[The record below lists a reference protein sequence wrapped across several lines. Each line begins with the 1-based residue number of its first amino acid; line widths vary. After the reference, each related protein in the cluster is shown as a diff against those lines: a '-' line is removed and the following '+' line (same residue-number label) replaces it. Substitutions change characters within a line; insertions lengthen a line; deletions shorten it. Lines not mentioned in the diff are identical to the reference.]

1 MGSQHLYPATSIL
14 GGKRVVTDLKTDP
27 GSPAYNYWAT
37 ATHTGLA
44 EAMSISVP
52 NITGSAA
59 KIGGQYFERV
69 YNSLKQQAANER
81 KKEEMLLRQVG
92 IDMNRIGKNEAEF
105 IKVINLLTKNE
116 AELEGDLQRLLKIIA
131 GYDAEGV
138 SKGGLHGLEQKYGS
152 LARQLLPEMRR
163 RTHEISIKAA
173 QQAVNDISVDV
184 PYAVAAQK
192 AITTM
197 RLRIQQR
204 FDLELKEVVS
214 ELYTKLYGDY
224 YENSGE
230 LQKRINEITQNLSE
244 VSKYLINAMNLN
256 SGIERLE
263 NQIKKAGSKDKAKKM
278 ITNRKRL
285 YMKATSNTAHGN
297 LSETLLPIMQ
307 TMGFDAY
314 LSPGSTTIK
323 PSVQSKRLKTNVAKI
338 DNVMSITTNSQSD
351 VNLDDFANISPRDLR
366 DASHIVNN
374 MLKHP
379 YFDIENLNIVFMT
392 MKDYKFSSIMK
403 SGGFSGGGSR
413 PIEDASMF
421 ASKAGINFGDEFYLL
436 AYNTMNEA
444 IGQSRQPEIKEA
456 IRNGV
461 MAGVMAMLFDD
472 SESAGVGPGSLG
484 GTNALHIFNLN
495 GINVPASYFLNA
507 YAESLHNAKQ
517 LTSTS
522 MLKVNVHMGSVEP
535 EAIGGSGYDAVSAAF
550 ASTANSVI
558 NTNTFSIHFFGQFNS
573 FVKGLASGNLNNL

>member
-1 MGSQHLYPATSIL
+1 MGSQHLYPVTSIL

-44 EAMSISVP
+44 EAMSISIP

-59 KIGGQYFERV
+59 KIGGQYFGRV
-69 YNSLKQQAANER
+69 YNSLKQQANNER

-92 IDMNRIGKNEAEF
+92 IDMNKIKNEADF

-116 AELEGDLQRLLKIIA
+116 AELEGELQRLLKIIA
-131 GYDAEGV
+131 GYDTKGV
-138 SKGGLHGLEQKYGS
+138 SKGERHGLEQEYGS

-163 RTHEISIKAA
+163 RTHQIAIKAA
-173 QQAVNDISVDV
+173 QQAVNDIKGDMD
-184 PYAVAAQK
+184 YAVAAQK

-197 RLRIQQR
+197 RIRIQQQ
-204 FDLELKEVVS
+204 FDIELKEVVGK
-214 ELYTKLYGDY
+214 LYTKLYGDY
-224 YENSGE
+224 YKNSGE

-256 SGIERLE
+256 SGLNNLE
-263 NQIKKAGSKDKAKKM
+263 EQIKKAGSKKKAKKM
-278 ITNRKRL
+278 LTNRKQL
-285 YMKATSNTAHGN
+285 HMKATSKSAHGN
-297 LSETLLPIMQ
+297 LSETLMPILQ
-307 TMGFDAY
+307 TMGFNAY
-314 LSPGSTTIK
+314 LAPGSTTIK
-323 PSVQSKRLKTNVAKI
+323 PSVQSKRINTNVAKV
-338 DNVMSITTNSQSD
+338 DNVMSITTNSQGD
-351 VNLDDFANISPRDLR
+351 VSLDNFANMSPKNLK

-421 ASKAGINFGDEFYLL
+421 SSKAGIRFGKEFYLL
-436 AYNTMNEA
+436 AYNTMNGAIAEA
-444 IGQSRQPEIKEA
+444 RQPEIKEA
-456 IRNGV
+456 IQNGV
-461 MAGVMAMLFDD
+461 MAGVMSMLFDD
-472 SESAGVGPGSLG
+472 SDTAGVGPGNLG
-484 GTNALHIFNLN
+484 KTNTLHIFNLN

-507 YAESLHNAKQ
+507 YAESLNNAKQ
-517 LTSTS
+517 LTSTG
-522 MLKVNVHMGSVEP
+522 MLKVDVHMGSIKSES
-535 EAIGGSGYDAVSAAF
+535 IGGSGYGAVSSAF
-550 ASTANSVI
+550 ASTANSAI
-558 NTNTFSIHFFGQFNS
+558 NANTFSIHFFGQFNN
-573 FVKGLASGNLNNL
+573 FVKGLASGNL

>member
-14 GGKRVVTDLKTDP
+14 GGKRVVTNLKTDP

-59 KIGGQYFERV
+59 KAGGQYFERV

-92 IDMNRIGKNEAEF
+92 IDMSKIGKNEAEF

-116 AELEGDLQRLLKIIA
+116 AELEGELQRLLKIIA
-131 GYDAEGV
+131 GYDD
-138 SKGGLHGLEQKYGS
+138 SKKQHHELEQKYGS

-163 RTHEISIKAA
+163 RTHQIAIKAA
-173 QQAVNDISVDV
+173 QQAVNNIMSDMDYS
-184 PYAVAAQK
+184 VAAQQ
-192 AITTM
+192 ATNTM
-197 RLRIQQR
+197 RIRIQQQ
-204 FDLELKEVVS
+204 FDIELKEVVS
-214 ELYTKLYGDY
+214 ELYTKLYGNY
-224 YENSGE
+224 YEDSNK

-256 SGIERLE
+256 AGIERLE

-278 ITNRKRL
+278 IANRKRL
-285 YMKATSNTAHGN
+285 YMKATSKTAHGN

-314 LSPGSTTIK
+314 LSPGSTVVK

-338 DNVMSITTNSQSD
+338 DNVMSITTNSQGN
-351 VNLDDFANISPRDLR
+351 VNLDDFANMSPRDLR

-421 ASKAGINFGDEFYLL
+421 SSKAGIRFSKEFYLL
-436 AYNTMNEA
+436 AYNTMSGA
-444 IGQSRQPEIKEA
+444 IAEGRQPEIKEA
-456 IRNGV
+456 IQNGV

-472 SESAGVGPGSLG
+472 SDSVGVGPGKLG

-507 YAESLHNAKQ
+507 YAESLYSAKQ
-517 LTSTS
+517 LTSTG
-522 MLKVNVHMGSVEP
+522 MLKVDVHMGSVEP

-558 NTNTFSIHFFGQFNS
+558 NVNTFSIHFFGQFNS
-573 FVKGLASGNLNNL
+573 FVKGLASGNLNKL

>member
-1 MGSQHLYPATSIL
+1 MGSQHLYPVTSIL

-92 IDMNRIGKNEAEF
+92 IDMSKIGKNKAEF

-116 AELEGDLQRLLKIIA
+116 AELEGDLQRLLKIVA
-131 GYDAEGV
+131 GYDD
-138 SKGGLHGLEQKYGS
+138 SKKQRHELEQKYGS

-163 RTHEISIKAA
+163 RSHEIAIKAA
-173 QQAVNDISVDV
+173 QQAVSDIKGDVD
-184 PYAVAAQK
+184 YAVAAQK

-197 RLRIQQR
+197 RIRIQQQ
-204 FDLELKEVVS
+204 FDIELKEVVS
-214 ELYTKLYGDY
+214 KLYTKLYGDY
-224 YENSGE
+224 YKNSGE

-244 VSKYLINAMNLN
+244 VSKYLTNAMNLN

-263 NQIKKAGSKDKAKKM
+263 NQIKKAGSKNKAKKM
-278 ITNRKRL
+278 IANRKRL
-285 YMKATSNTAHGN
+285 YMKATSKTAHGN

-307 TMGFDAY
+307 TMGFNAY
-314 LSPGSTTIK
+314 LAPGSTTIK
-323 PSVQSKRLKTNVAKI
+323 PSVQSQRLKTNVAKI
-338 DNVMSITTNSQSD
+338 DNVMSITTNSQGD
-351 VNLDDFANISPRDLR
+351 VNLNDFANMAPKDLN
-366 DASHIVNN
+366 DASSIINN

-392 MKDYKFSSIMK
+392 MKDYKIFSIMK

-421 ASKAGINFGDEFYLL
+421 ASKAGISFGDEFYLL
-436 AYNTMNEA
+436 AYNTMNGAIAEA
-444 IGQSRQPEIKEA
+444 RQPEIKEA
-456 IRNGV
+456 IKNGV
-461 MAGVMAMLFDD
+461 MAGVMSMLFDD
-472 SESAGVGPGSLG
+472 SESVGVAPGNLG
-484 GTNALHIFNLN
+484 RTNALHIFNLN

-507 YAESLHNAKQ
+507 YAESLRSAKQ
-517 LTSTS
+517 LTSTG
-522 MLKVNVHMGSVEP
+522 MLKVDVHMGSIKPEP
-535 EAIGGSGYDAVSAAF
+535 IGGNGYGAVSAAF
-550 ASTANSVI
+550 ASTANSAI
-558 NTNTFSIHFFGQFNS
+558 NANTFSIHFFGQFNS
-573 FVKGLASGNLNNL
+573 FVKGLASGNL

>member
-1 MGSQHLYPATSIL
+1 MASQHLYPATSIL
-14 GGKRVVTDLKTDP
+14 GGKRVVTNLKTDP

-59 KIGGQYFERV
+59 KTGGQYFERV

-92 IDMNRIGKNEAEF
+92 IDMDRIGKNEVEF

-116 AELEGDLQRLLKIIA
+116 AELEGELQRLLKIIG
-131 GYDAEGV
+131 GYDD
-138 SKGGLHGLEQKYGS
+138 SKKQRHELEQKYGS
-152 LARQLLPEMRR
+152 FARQLLPEMRR
-163 RTHEISIKAA
+163 RTHQIAIKAA
-173 QQAVNDISVDV
+173 QQAVNNIMSDMDYS
-184 PYAVAAQK
+184 AAAQQ
-192 AITTM
+192 AINTM
-197 RLRIQQR
+197 RIRIQQQ
-204 FDLELKEVVS
+204 FDIELKEVVS

-224 YENSGE
+224 YEDSNK

-256 SGIERLE
+256 NGIERLE

-278 ITNRKRL
+278 IANRKRL
-285 YMKATSNTAHGN
+285 YMKATSKTAHGN

-307 TMGFDAY
+307 TMGFDTY
-314 LSPGSTTIK
+314 LSPGSTVVK
-323 PSVQSKRLKTNVAKI
+323 PSVQSQRLKTNVAKI
-338 DNVMSITTNSQSD
+338 DNVMSITTNSQGD
-351 VNLDDFANISPRDLR
+351 VNLNDFANMAPKDLN
-366 DASHIVNN
+366 DASSIINN

-379 YFDIENLNIVFMT
+379 YFNIEGLNIVFMT
-392 MKDYKFSSIMK
+392 MKDYKIFSIMK

-421 ASKAGINFGDEFYLL
+421 ASKAGISFDKEFYLL
-436 AYNTMNEA
+436 AYNTMNGA

-456 IRNGV
+456 IKNGV
-461 MAGVMAMLFDD
+461 MAGVMSMLFDD
-472 SESAGVGPGSLG
+472 SESVGVAPGKLG

-507 YAESLHNAKQ
+507 YAESLHDAKQ

-522 MLKVNVHMGSVEP
+522 MLKVDVHMGSVEP

-558 NTNTFSIHFFGQFNS
+558 NVNTFSIHFFGQFNS
-573 FVKGLASGNLNNL
+573 FVRGLAGGNLDNL